1 MNTIQEVIMKLSS
14 DVLLANAK
22 VSSVIDSIIDTC
34 NTGNSW
40 LIAGSDYIALKND
53 DWFVVDKYNYA
64 INGKHI
70 IIGHPAYISASG
82 ALNIFNKRLIVCD
95 DSTPIIDDSIEWN
108 AIIIR
113 N

>member
-14 DVLLANAK
+14 DVLLTNAK
-22 VSSVIDSIIDTC
+22 VSSVIDSIVDTC

-40 LIAGSDYIALKND
+40 LIAGADNIAYKNN

-82 ALNIFNKRLIVCD
+82 VLNIFNKHLVVCD
-95 DSTPIIDDSIEWN
+95 DNTPIINDSIEWN

-113 N
+113 D